1 MKILVINCGS
11 SSIKYKLYD
20 MANNK
25 ELAAG
30 LIERIGETQSNTTHT
45 CNGEKF
51 ERNDPIETYDKGIS
65 QIIELLTTCGSP
77 PPIKDAS
84 EINGVGHR
92 VVHGGEDFAE
102 SVVVDDKS
110 KQQLK
115 HAPRWLPCTTR
126 RTWPDCE
133 QPKPSCPATAGSSF
147 RYRVFPDHATGC
159 LHLRPCLTSGIR
171 RRKSA
176 VTASTRTSHRYITEQ
191 PLTPWV
197 NPTRA

>member
-20 MANNK
+20 MADNK

-30 LIERIGETQSNTTHT
+30 LIERIGEAQSNTTHT

-51 ERNDPIETYDKGIS
+51 ERNDTIETYDKGIA

-102 SVVVDDKS
+102 SV
-110 KQQLK
+110 
-115 HAPRWLPCTTR
+115 
-126 RTWPDCE
+126 
-133 QPKPSCPATAGSSF
+133 SS
-147 RYRVFPDHATGC
+147 
-159 LHLRPCLTSGIR
+159 
-171 RRKSA
+171 
-176 VTASTRTSHRYITEQ
+176 
-191 PLTPWV
+191 
-197 NPTRA
+197 